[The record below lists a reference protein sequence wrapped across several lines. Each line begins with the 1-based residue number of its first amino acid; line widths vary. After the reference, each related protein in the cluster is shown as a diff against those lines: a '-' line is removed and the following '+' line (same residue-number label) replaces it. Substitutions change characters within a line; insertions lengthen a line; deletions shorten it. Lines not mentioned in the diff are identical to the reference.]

1 MVLVVVQAAEV
12 LGLRSLE
19 ERCREQLG
27 SRAAAVRVHRL
38 EEVVA
43 RNAEGNCWL
52 VLDGMVLDVTRWVQR
67 GGGSAEL
74 G

>member
-1 MVLVVVQAAEV
+1 MHGWPVDVLVMLAVAVVQAAQA

-27 SRAAAVRVHRL
+27 SRAAAVRVYRL

-52 VLDGMVLDVTRWVQR
+52 VLDGMVLDVTR
-67 GGGSAEL
+67 
-74 G
+74 